1 MGEELLN
8 IEQAAAAVGTYRKKI
23 ERMIA
28 DGRLPAY
35 RSVVDRRVR
44 LVKRADLDRVF
55 AAIEPIEVVPRDGQG
70 KAAA

>member
-1 MGEELLN
+1 MDEELLN

-23 ERMIA
+23 ERLIA

-55 AAIEPIEVVPRDGQG
+55 TTIVPIEIVPRTGQG

>member
-23 ERMIA
+23 ERLIA
-28 DGRLPAY
+28 DGYLPAY

-55 AAIEPIEVVPRDGQG
+55 TTLVPIEVAPRDGQG